1 MTLITHQPP
10 TTAPADAPTTEEA
23 VETALVWTKVK
34 SGPARLIIDEWNRL
48 AHRPSVLRRVNSWEF
63 LPRRVEDMDDLL
75 TLCGFNRPVDDSEAD
90 HVLWNVVRLAA
101 QDELAAQVALHRIMP
116 SLMSIARRRGRIIKG
131 GLQVAMSETI
141 AAAWIVIRTYP
152 WQRRHNKVASNLV
165 RDTEYQAFV
174 RPHRLRRVSE
184 TTVSDEVLGY
194 LAGNN
199 GAPEEDLRL
208 DDVLCE
214 AEQLGV
220 SREHIDL
227 LRALAAGRHGSEI
240 AGDHGLSPRTIR
252 NHRRAAIDA
261 VREALA
267 RNDEQW

>member
-1 MTLITHQPP
+1 MTLITHTPP
-10 TTAPADAPTTEEA
+10 TETPTVSTTDDHDG
-23 VETALVWTKVK
+23 ETALVWTKVK

-48 AHRPSVLRRVNSWEF
+48 AHRPSVLRRINSWEF
-63 LPRRVEDMDDLL
+63 LPRPVADLDDLL
-75 TLCGFNRPVDDSEAD
+75 KVCGFNRPVDDSEAD

-101 QDELAAQVALHRIMP
+101 HDELAAQVALHRIMP
-116 SLMSIARRRGRIIKG
+116 ALMSIARRRGRIVKG

-141 AAAWIVIRTYP
+141 AHAWIVIRTYP
-152 WQRRHNKVASNLV
+152 WQRRHNKVAANLV

-174 RPHRLRRVSE
+174 RPHRLRRVTE
-184 TTVSDEVLGY
+184 TSVSDEVLGY
-194 LAGNN
+194 LSGSREV
-199 GAPEEDLRL
+199 PEDDLEL

-220 SREHIDL
+220 ADEHIEL
-227 LRALAAGRHGSEI
+227 LRSLAKGLHGRDI
-240 AGDHGLSPRTIR
+240 AAERGLSARTIR

-267 RNDEQW
+267 ANADQ